1 MAKIVLDG
9 ISRDVAIERSGG
21 SLTVVVDGRRHSVS
35 DVIPLSGSFSFIMEN
50 ASRVAFVS
58 TNAYGMQLSLGGRTY
73 TRAQATVDTDT
84 PAASASGSRD
94 GKVQAPMPGGII
106 ALHVREGEHVTA
118 GQPLV
123 VLESMKMHN
132 EITSPANGIVR
143 RVHIKVGEQVNFG
156 HVLVEVG
163 ADAAK

>member
-1 MAKIVLDG
+1 MAKIVLNG
-9 ISRDVAIERSGG
+9 ETRDVVTERTDAG
-21 SLTVVVDGRRHSVS
+21 TAVVVDGRRYVVTAVVALVDSFAFQVGDRSNTAYVS
-35 DVIPLSGSFSFIMEN
+35 SG
-50 ASRVAFVS
+50 A
-58 TNAYGMQLSLGGRTY
+58 LSLAGRTY
-73 TRAQATVDTDT
+73 TRAQTAIDTDT
-84 PAASASGSRD
+84 PAASASGSGD
-94 GKVQAPMPGGII
+94 GRVQAPMPGGII

-143 RVHIKVGEQVNFG
+143 RVNIKVGEQVSFG

-163 ADAAK
+163 ADATE